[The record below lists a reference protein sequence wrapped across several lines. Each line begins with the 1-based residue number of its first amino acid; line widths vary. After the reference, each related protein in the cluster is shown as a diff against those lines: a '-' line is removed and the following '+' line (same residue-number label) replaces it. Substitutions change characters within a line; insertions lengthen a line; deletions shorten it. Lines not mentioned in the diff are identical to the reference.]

1 MDDETVKAVRRST
14 LRLARRL
21 RGSRSAGALSP
32 AKVGVLGYLSRHG
45 ASSPGEIAA
54 ADAQRPQALTKV
66 FAELE
71 ADGLIS
77 RAPNEHDGRSVV
89 LDLTAR
95 GTAAL
100 EADMRERDEWLAGA
114 LETLGETERGV
125 LRLAAPLLDRLSDH
139 PAVANEDS

>member
-1 MDDETVKAVRRST
+1 MVAVRRSA

-32 AKVGVLGYLSRHG
+32 AKVGVLAYLSRHG

-66 FAELE
+66 FTELE

-77 RAPNEHDGRSVV
+77 RSPNEHDGRSVV
-89 LDLTAR
+89 LNLTER

-100 EADMRERDEWLAGA
+100 EADMRERDEWLATA
-114 LETLGETERGV
+114 LGTLSETERGV

-139 PAVANEDS
+139 PAAPKDEA

>member
-1 MDDETVKAVRRST
+1 MDDETVQAVRRSV

-32 AKVGVLGYLSRHG
+32 AKVGVLGYLARHG

-66 FAELE
+66 FTELE

-77 RAPNEHDGRSVV
+77 RSRNEDDGRSVV
-89 LDLTAR
+89 LGLTGPGA
-95 GTAAL
+95 AAL
-100 EADMRERDEWLAGA
+100 EADMRERDEWLAAAFGA
-114 LETLGETERGV
+114 LGETERGV
-125 LRLAAPLLDRLSDH
+125 LRLAAPLLERLADQ
-139 PAVANEDS
+139 PPGKENP

>member
-1 MDDETVKAVRRST
+1 MDDEETVQAVRRSV

-66 FAELE
+66 FTELE
-71 ADGLIS
+71 AEGLIS
-77 RAPNEHDGRSVV
+77 RSPNEDDGRSVV
-89 LDLTAR
+89 LDLTGPGA
-95 GTAAL
+95 AAL
-100 EADMRERDEWLAGA
+100 EADMRERDAWLAAAFGA
-114 LETLGETERGV
+114 LGETERGV
-125 LRLAAPLLDRLSDH
+125 LRLAAPLLERLADQ
-139 PAVANEDS
+139 PAAKEKA

>member
-1 MDDETVKAVRRST
+1 VDDETVKAVRRSV

-32 AKVGVLGYLSRHG
+32 AKVGVLGYLSQHG
-45 ASSPGEIAA
+45 AGSPGEIAA

-66 FAELE
+66 FTELE

-77 RAPNEHDGRSVV
+77 RSPNELDGRSV
-89 LDLTAR
+89 LLHLTAH

-100 EADMRERDEWLAGA
+100 EADMRERDAWLAAA
-114 LETLGETERGV
+114 LETFSETERGL
-125 LRLAAPLLDRLSDH
+125 LRLAAPLLARLSDH
-139 PAVANEDS
+139 PAATKDEA